1 MQIKGTQIKEKPTDL
16 TGWVYEN
23 IKQLILDNTLPA
35 ETQVNIDDMSKELQ
49 VSRTPVREALLQLK
63 DKGLV
68 RIVPHVGCFVSSIT
82 QEEFHEVFELRG
94 IIECYAASWA
104 ATHMPEEEIRQ
115 WLQSVDK
122 CEQAL
127 SRGDLEE
134 FNQME
139 IILHDYLIDSLKN
152 KRIQTVMESVADSIY
167 RERKIAMGS
176 MENVEESV
184 REHRAIAMAIAK
196 RDPVEAEQAMKTHIR
211 NVEYRIERVAFG
223 K

>member
-35 ETQVNIDDMSKELQ
+35 ETQINIDDMSKELQ

-94 IIECYAASWA
+94 IIECYAASHA
-104 ATHMPEEEIRQ
+104 AVHMPEEEIRQ

-139 IILHDYLIDSLKN
+139 IVLHDYLIESLNN

-176 MENVEESV
+176 LENVQQSV
-184 REHRAIAMAIAK
+184 QEHRAVAMAIAK
-196 RDPVEAEQAMKTHIR
+196 RDPVEAEQAMRTHIR
-211 NVEYRIERVAFG
+211 NVEYRIERVVFG

>member
-1 MQIKGTQIKEKPTDL
+1 MRRERRESSSVTACAVPPSPKGKALQRFFHI
-16 TGWVYEN
+16 N
-23 IKQLILDNTLPA
+23 LPGLHA
-35 ETQVNIDDMSKELQ
+35 
-49 VSRTPVREALLQLK
+49 ALFVEGHGAVVAAP

-139 IILHDYLIDSLKN
+139 IVLHDYLIDSLKN

>member
-35 ETQVNIDDMSKELQ
+35 DTQINIDDMSKELQ

-94 IIECYAASWA
+94 IIECYAAAWA
-104 ATHMPEEEIRQ
+104 ATHMPEDEVKQ
-115 WLQSVDK
+115 WLQSVDR

-127 SRGDLEE
+127 QRGDLEE

-139 IILHDYLIDSLKN
+139 IILHDFLIERLNN
-152 KRIQTVMESVADSIY
+152 KRIRSVMESVADSIY

-176 MENVEESV
+176 MENVEQSV

-196 RDPVEAEQAMKTHIR
+196 RDPEEAENAMKTHIR
-211 NVEYRIERVAFG
+211 NVEDRIERVAFG

>member
-1 MQIKGTQIKEKPTDL
+1 MQLKGTQIKEKPTDL
-16 TGWVYEN
+16 TGWVYDN

-35 ETQVNIDDMSKELQ
+35 DTQINIDDMSKELQ

-94 IIECYAASWA
+94 IIECYAAARA
-104 ATHMPEEEIRQ
+104 AVHMPDEEIKQ
-115 WLQSVDK
+115 WIQAVDRS
-122 CEQAL
+122 EEAL
-127 SRGDLEE
+127 ARGDVEE
-134 FNQME
+134 FNRME
-139 IILHDYLIDSLKN
+139 IVLHDYLIESLNN
-152 KRIQTVMESVADSIY
+152 KRIQSVMESVADSIY

-176 MENVEESV
+176 EENVAQSA
-184 REHRAIAMAIAK
+184 REHRVIAMAIAK
-196 RDPVEAEQAMKTHIR
+196 RDPVEAEQAMRAHIR